1 MINLKKIVVELSVI
15 VVLISNS
22 SSLNAALF
30 PDISLP
36 DEELLEI
43 LETGPD
49 WLPKPYKIPID
60 QGVLLETE
68 NLNKVIPGLSK
79 DCLLYTSPSPR
90 A

>member
-1 MINLKKIVVELSVI
+1 MTNLKKIVVELSVI

-49 WLPKPYKIPID
+49 WLPKPYKTPIE

-79 DCLLYTSPSPR
+79 EQVNFY
-90 A
+90 

>member
-1 MINLKKIVVELSVI
+1 MTNLKKIVVELSVI

-43 LETGPD
+43 LETGPG
-49 WLPKPYKIPID
+49 I
-60 QGVLLETE
+60 VL
-68 NLNKVIPGLSK
+68 GLSLGSMGEQWTILEVVAK
-79 DCLLYTSPSPR
+79 VCR
-90 A
+90 